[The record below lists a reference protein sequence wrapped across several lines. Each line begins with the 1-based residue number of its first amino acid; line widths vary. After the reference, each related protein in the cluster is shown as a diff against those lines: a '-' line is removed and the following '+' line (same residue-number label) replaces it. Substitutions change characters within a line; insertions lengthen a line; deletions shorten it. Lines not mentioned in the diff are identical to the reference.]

1 MQQDLTVIEEVDLEE
16 FVAQAKHDRM
26 TSFQPLLDVDK
37 SIISLELDL
46 LLRHLLN
53 LFIQMHYESLE
64 KKVLLLKVTIFGHR
78 VSFVTQYIFLF

>member
-53 LFIQMHYESLE
+53 LFIQMHYESL
-64 KKVLLLKVTIFGHR
+64 
-78 VSFVTQYIFLF
+78 